1 MISLGYTNT
10 YLNFEGANNSTS
22 FVDATG
28 RVWTA
33 GGTAKIST
41 AQYKYGSA
49 SGYFDGAG
57 WVETNGADFSFHT
70 YDYMIDFYL
79 KLGSLTT
86 DMYVLGQ
93 CNSSG
98 GEGGLYLFAD
108 AIGGSVVALRLYVF
122 VAGTWYEMG
131 TGNLTITDTNWHHIA
146 ISIANPTSVAAI
158 YLTYKDGVQKDSAA
172 ASWGPGEYGR
182 KFVIGRKGEAAG
194 SGLVGYID
202 EFRVTY
208 AALWRTYNT
217 VTPNDL
223 FPEGYM
229 YSPIKTN
236 MF

>member
-41 AQYKYGSA
+41 AQFKYGSA

-57 WVETNGADFSFHT
+57 WVETNGADFSFRT

-79 KLGSLTT
+79 KLGNLTT

-108 AIGGSVVALRLYVF
+108 AFSGFVTLRLYVF
-122 VAGTWYEMG
+122 ISPSWHEMG
-131 TGNLTITDTNWHHIA
+131 VGNLTITDTNWHHIA
-146 ISIANPTSVAAI
+146 ISIDNMSTGVQ
-158 YLTYKDGVQKDSAA
+158 YLTYKDGVQKDGAA
-172 ASWGPGEYGR
+172 ANFTPIEYGK
-182 KFVIGRKGEAAG
+182 KFVIGRKGEASG
-194 SGLVGYID
+194 SGLVGYLD